1 MGNINYAQLNQNNIC
16 TGISSLSGEVPEYNY
31 SNPEIYDPITDSFIQ
46 GESKFI
52 SRMVPIKVYSESYI
66 GLHYTDNGEW
76 EKIE

>member
-1 MGNINYAQLNQNNIC
+1 MYYAQLNQNNIC

-31 SNPEIYDPITDSFIQ
+31 SSSEVYDPITDTMVT

-52 SRMVPIKVYSESYI
+52 SRMIPVKVLSDAYL
-66 GLHYTDNGEW
+66 GLHYTADGKW